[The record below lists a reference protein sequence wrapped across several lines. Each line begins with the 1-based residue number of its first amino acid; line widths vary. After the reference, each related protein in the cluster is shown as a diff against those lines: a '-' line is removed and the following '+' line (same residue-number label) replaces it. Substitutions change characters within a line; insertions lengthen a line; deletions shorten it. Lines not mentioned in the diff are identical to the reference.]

1 MRAIRQHGLW
11 GAIAAAALVLVM
23 LGTDASPA
31 ATAPTDAVVVRTRAL
46 QAIPTADLP
55 TENGVPVLPAWDGI
69 PRSFVFETAEESVAL
84 IKAVEEIVLPGA
96 VQRLVIPAINLDTDV
111 ERQGIQQVDGDLRYQ
126 TPKFVVGQYGGSNP
140 GEGENVVLAGHVGTR
155 DGSAGN
161 VFRDLQ
167 NVQPGDAI
175 QIHTARGVREYV
187 VQEIRHVGSE
197 AVEVMQPS
205 GQEQVTLITCRL
217 CNVDCERLVVVAVP
231 REPDRAGETP
241 TA

>member
-1 MRAIRQHGLW
+1 MRCTGFDGLRGLITWGWRREADMRAIRQHGLW

-96 VQRLVIPAINLDTDV
+96 VQRA
-111 ERQGIQQVDGDLRYQ
+111 GD
-126 TPKFVVGQYGGSNP
+126 P
-140 GEGENVVLAGHVGTR
+140 G
-155 DGSAGN
+155 D
-161 VFRDLQ
+161 
-167 NVQPGDAI
+167 QPGHGRGAAGDPAGGRGICAI
-175 QIHTARGVREYV
+175 RHRSSWWGSTAAATRARARMWCWRGTWGRATAVPGMCSATCRTYSRAMRSRFKHRARRPRVRGAGDPARGV
-187 VQEIRHVGSE
+187 GGGGGD
-197 AVEVMQPS
+197 A
-205 GQEQVTLITCRL
+205 
-217 CNVDCERLVVVAVP
+217 AK
-231 REPDRAGETP
+231 RAGGR
-241 TA
+241 